1 MTRYTVLAGLIGA
14 LAVAGLATVLPID
27 VRHSAPYGF
36 RLTADFRRSIAVNGG
51 YIRPNY
57 DHFNRLDLDL
67 RAYTSGQ
74 TYDLT
79 IHIRP
84 AEPGAP
90 DVRQIPLNLPA
101 ERIFHV
107 KKPFAN
113 PFITVRFPEIR
124 NSAGKTYYVWVEAG
138 PRNRDAVFA
147 LWSIKSYS
155 RLNGWTVLK
164 TFVEQRVGNAAP
176 AKVALIV
183 LGVACVTLIGVIVA
197 VLTELGLLERQQR
210 LGSRGRG
217 WHRGESGGIQ

>member
-1 MTRYTVLAGLIGA
+1 M
-14 LAVAGLATVLPID
+14 AVAGIATVMPID

-36 RLTADFRRSIAVNGG
+36 SLTADFRRSIAVSGG

-57 DHFNRLDLDL
+57 DHFNRIDLDL
-67 RAYTSGQ
+67 RAYTPGQ

-101 ERIFHV
+101 ERIFHA

-113 PFITVRFPEIR
+113 PFITARFPEIR
-124 NSAGKTYYVWVEAG
+124 DSAGKTYYVWVETG
-138 PRNRDAVFA
+138 PRNRDAVIA

-164 TFVEQRVGNAAP
+164 TFIQRRTEDAVA

-183 LGVACVTLIGVIVA
+183 LGVACVTLMGVIVA
-197 VLTELGLLERQQR
+197 VLTERGIAERDHR
-210 LGSRGRG
+210 LGTRGRG
-217 WHRGESGGIQ
+217 WHRHESGGIQ

>member
-1 MTRYTVLAGLIGA
+1 MTRYAVFAGLIGA
-14 LAVAGLATVLPID
+14 IAVAGLATVIPVD

-36 RLTADFRRSIAVNGG
+36 SLTADFRRAIAVSGG

-67 RAYTSGQ
+67 RAYTPGQ

-124 NSAGKTYYVWVEAG
+124 GSAGKIYYVWVETG
-138 PRNRDAVFA
+138 PRNRDAVIA

-155 RLNGWTVLK
+155 RLTGWTVLRA
-164 TFVEQRVGNAAP
+164 FVQRRTGDAMA

-183 LGVACVTLIGVIVA
+183 LSVACVTLIGVIVA
-197 VLTELGLLERQQR
+197 VLTERGLAERDSR
-210 LGSRGRG
+210 LGSRGRE
-217 WHRGESGGIQ
+217 WHRRESGGIQ

>member
-1 MTRYTVLAGLIGA
+1 MSRYAVLSGLIGA
-14 LAVAGLATVLPID
+14 MLVAGLATVLPID

-36 RLTADFRRSIAVNGG
+36 SLTADFRRSIAVNGG

-67 RAYTSGQ
+67 RAYTPGQ

-90 DVRQIPLNLPA
+90 DVRQISVSVPA

-107 KKPFAN
+107 KEPFAN
-113 PFITVRFPEIR
+113 PFITLRFPEIR
-124 NSAGKTYYVWVEAG
+124 DAAGKIYYVWVETG
-138 PRNRDAVFA
+138 PRNRDAVVA

-155 RLNGWTVLK
+155 RLHGWTVLK
-164 TFVEQRVGNAAP
+164 TFVAQRAGDTAA
-176 AKVALIV
+176 AKLALV
-183 LGVACVTLIGVIVA
+183 MLGVTCVTFIGVIVA
-197 VLTELGLLERQQR
+197 VLTEWGLVERRDQ

-217 WHRGESGGIQ
+217 WHGYESGGIQ